1 MSVSGVVLT
10 EDVVEAGVAM
20 IGDADAVADLL
31 EVVLGVDTDVCDVLD
46 AVQSRPFSDSIHSTF
61 LWRWSASLALCLPF
75 LDAGSMSFSSQ

>member
-46 AVQSRPFSDSIHSTF
+46 AVQS
-61 LWRWSASLALCLPF
+61 
-75 LDAGSMSFSSQ
+75 